1 MFVDHIR
8 IHARA
13 GNGGDGAASFRREKF
28 IPRGGPDGGD
38 GGKGGSIILKVDSHT
53 DNLKTFFFDPNLK
66 ADHGQKG
73 GGRLRSGR
81 SGEDR
86 IFRVPQGT
94 LVYREKVEGPAD
106 GEEETDSSDDF
117 LVDDDA
123 PPADSGEE
131 SMKRSLKQRIDAGH
145 DLELVADLTEIGQ
158 EYVLCRGG
166 RGGKGNDNFKTATHR
181 TPYEFTHGEKGDQGH
196 FYLELR
202 QIADAG
208 FVGYPNAGKSSL
220 LSLLSAAH
228 PKIAP
233 YPFTTLHPMVGV
245 IEYPEYRRVIIA
257 DIPGL
262 IEGAHDNV
270 GLGHEFLRHIL
281 RCRILLFVVDAA
293 GSEGRNPID
302 DLTILRTEI
311 SLYDEMLAKRP
322 WLILANKM
330 DLPEAAENLVHLKA
344 RFPKVKILPVSAHD
358 GTGIDALK
366 AELLK
371 RVHGPAAKKKD

>member
-13 GNGGDGAASFRREKF
+13 GNGGDGSASFRREKF

-38 GGKGGSIILKVDSHT
+38 GGRGGSIILKVDSHT
-53 DNLKTFFFDPNLK
+53 DNLKTFFYDSNLK
-66 ADHGQKG
+66 TGHGGKG
-73 GGRLRSGR
+73 AGRLKAGR
-81 SGEDR
+81 SGDDK

-94 LVYREKVEGPAD
+94 IVYREKVEAPAAE
-106 GEEETDSSDDF
+106 GGSDDF
-117 LVDDDA
+117 LVDDEV
-123 PPADSGEE
+123 PADTGEAT
-131 SMKRSLKQRIDAGH
+131 MKKSLKQRLKEGQ
-145 DLELVADLTEIGQ
+145 DLELIADLTEIGQ
-158 EYVLCRGG
+158 EFVLCRGG
-166 RGGKGNDNFKTATHR
+166 RGGKGNDNFKTSTHQ
-181 TPYEFTHGEKGDQGH
+181 TPYEFTHGETGESGH
-196 FYLELR
+196 FFLEMR

-208 FVGYPNAGKSSL
+208 FVGFPNAGKSSL

-228 PKIAP
+228 PKIAA

-245 IEYPEYRRVIIA
+245 IEYSEYRRVIVA

-262 IEGAHDNV
+262 IEGAHANV

-330 DLPEAAENLVHLKA
+330 DLPEAAENMAQIKV
-344 RFPKVKILPVSAHD
+344 RFPKIKVIPVSAHD
-358 GTGIDALK
+358 GSGIEDLK
-366 AELLK
+366 KELLK
-371 RVHGPAAKKKD
+371 RVHGPAKKA

>member
-13 GNGGDGAASFRREKF
+13 GNGGDGSASFRREKF

-38 GGKGGSIILKVDSHT
+38 GGRGGSIILKVDSHT
-53 DNLKTFFFDPNLK
+53 DNLKTFFYDSNLK
-66 ADHGQKG
+66 TGHGGKG
-73 GGRLRSGR
+73 AGRLKAGR
-81 SGEDR
+81 SGDDKV
-86 IFRVPQGT
+86 FRVPQGT
-94 LVYREKVEGPAD
+94 IVYREKVKEPAA
-106 GEEETDSSDDF
+106 ETDSDDF
-117 LVDDDA
+117 LVDDEA
-123 PPADSGEE
+123 PVDTGEAT
-131 SMKRSLKQRIDAGH
+131 MKKSLKQRLKEGQ
-145 DLELVADLTEIGQ
+145 DLELIADLTEIGQ
-158 EYVLCRGG
+158 EFILCRGG
-166 RGGKGNDNFKTATHR
+166 RGGKGNDNFKTSTHQ
-181 TPYEFTHGEKGDQGH
+181 TPYEFTHGETGESGH
-196 FYLELR
+196 FFLEMR

-208 FVGYPNAGKSSL
+208 FVGFPNAGKSSL

-245 IEYPEYRRVIIA
+245 IEYSEYRRVVVA

-262 IEGAHDNV
+262 IEGAHANV

-302 DLTILRTEI
+302 DLTILRTEL

-330 DLPEAAENLVHLKA
+330 DLPEAAENMAFIKA
-344 RFPKVKILPVSAHD
+344 RFPKIKVIPVSAHD
-358 GTGIDALK
+358 GSGIEDLK
-366 AELLK
+366 KELLK
-371 RVHGPAAKKKD
+371 RVHAPVKKA

>member
-13 GNGGDGAASFRREKF
+13 GNGGDGSASFRREKF

-38 GGKGGSIILKVDSHT
+38 GGRGGSIILKVDSHT
-53 DNLKTFFFDPNLK
+53 DNLKQFFFDSNLK
-66 ADHGQKG
+66 AGHGGKG
-73 GGRLRSGR
+73 AGRLKAGR
-81 SGEDR
+81 SGDDKF
-86 IFRVPQGT
+86 FRVPQGT
-94 LVYREKVEGPAD
+94 VVYREKTEEPA
-106 GEEETDSSDDF
+106 GAAGSDDF
-117 LVDDDA
+117 PVDDEA
-123 PPADSGEE
+123 PADAGEA
-131 SMKRSLKQRIDAGH
+131 SMKKSLKQRLKEGQ
-145 DLELVADLTEIGQ
+145 DLELIADLTEIGQ
-158 EYVLCRGG
+158 EFVLCRGG
-166 RGGKGNDNFKTATHR
+166 RGGKGNDNFKTSTHR
-181 TPYEFTHGEKGDQGH
+181 TPYEFTPGEKGEAGS
-196 FYLELR
+196 FFLEMR

-208 FVGYPNAGKSSL
+208 FVGFPNAGKSSL

-228 PKIAP
+228 PKIAA

-245 IEYPEYRRVIIA
+245 IEYSEYRRVIVA

-262 IEGAHDNV
+262 IEGAHANV

-302 DLTILRTEI
+302 DLTVLRTEI

-330 DLPEAAENLVHLKA
+330 DLPDAAENMAHIKA
-344 RFPKVKILPVSAHD
+344 RFPKVKVIPVSAHD
-358 GTGIDALK
+358 GSGIEDLK
-366 AELLK
+366 KELLK
-371 RVHGPAAKKKD
+371 RVHGPAKKA